1 MSEFSK
7 RQKKHL
13 RKLQEHLPQV
23 KSGNTKTE
31 NFLLHYIAFE
41 AQARKLW
48 YYYRSRNQARKKES
62 YAGIPLKELKKA
74 VKHFELDIQPDLL
87 DILLDSKRNKRN
99 EKSARELR
107 NPIIHS
113 WKREDCKEVEKRYTD
128 FIPAF
133 EQFHQAIQ
141 EVV

>member
-1 MSEFSK
+1 MAEFSK
-7 RQKKHL
+7 QQKRTL
-13 RKLQEHLPQV
+13 RKLQTSLPQT
-23 KSGNTKTE
+23 KPGNSKTE
-31 NFLLHYIAFE
+31 NFLHHYIAFE

-48 YYYRSRNQARKKES
+48 FYYQCRKKHKSKES
-62 YAGIPLKELKKA
+62 HAGIPLKELKSA

-87 DILLDSKRNKRN
+87 DILLDSKRNKRD

-128 FIPAF
+128 FVPAF